1 MGKLE
6 ASSFL
11 FSGCTPIETAAYL
24 SLKGPLKIFGAE
36 NTLVYTPLYTKSR
49 MFAKT
54 GSGQTQGNLQ
64 KRRWPFSFSQV
75 HWFIF
80 QQWTPIYMMEELGA
94 CKKLFSLLRIAE

>member
-54 GSGQTQGNLQ
+54 GSGQT
-64 KRRWPFSFSQV
+64 
-75 HWFIF
+75 
-80 QQWTPIYMMEELGA
+80 
-94 CKKLFSLLRIAE
+94 